1 MIYDDKSIEFILS
14 NSTEDVPHAY
24 LLLKQTNLRKQINT
38 MSILLG
44 KNRAYPLHK
53 AFAELF
59 SRCYR
64 IPFELCRFVMLC
76 FLVI

>member
-1 MIYDDKSIEFILS
+1 MYDEKSIEFILGD
-14 NSTEDVPHAY
+14 STEDVSHAY
-24 LLLKQTNLRKQINT
+24 LLLKRTNLGKQINT
-38 MSILLG
+38 ISILLG

-64 IPFELCRFVMLC
+64 IPFKLSRFVMLC
-76 FLVI
+76 FLV